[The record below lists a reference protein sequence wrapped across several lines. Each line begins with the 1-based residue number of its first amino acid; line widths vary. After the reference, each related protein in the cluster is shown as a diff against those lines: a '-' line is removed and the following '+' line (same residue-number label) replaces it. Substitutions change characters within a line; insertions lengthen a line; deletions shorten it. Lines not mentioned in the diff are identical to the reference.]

1 MLYRIDTD
9 NYTETRDE
17 EGRVKLIPDVVEF
30 TDAKSANDFVQNFVK
45 HNSYGI
51 VGVKNISE
59 NMIELYCDIV

>member
-17 EGRVKLIPDVVEF
+17 EGRIKLIPDVVEF
-30 TDAKSANDFVQNFVK
+30 TDAKSANDFVQDFIKN
-45 HNSYGI
+45 NSYGI
-51 VGVKNISE
+51 VGVKSISE